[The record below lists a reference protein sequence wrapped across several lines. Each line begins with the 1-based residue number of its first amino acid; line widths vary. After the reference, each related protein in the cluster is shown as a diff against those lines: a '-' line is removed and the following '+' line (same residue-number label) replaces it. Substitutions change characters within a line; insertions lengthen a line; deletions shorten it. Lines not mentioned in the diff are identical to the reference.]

1 MHMGSACVLLCAR
14 DALPPDNEGRA
25 GWRHEAI
32 IAAILG
38 SCPKTLQ
45 STLPGLN
52 HWIQFIKAT
61 YGAAEADS
69 KILPPKL
76 GDVIAWSSAFR

>member
-1 MHMGSACVLLCAR
+1 MHMGSACVLLCAS
-14 DALPPDNEGRA
+14 DTLASDKEKTE
-25 GWRHEAI
+25 WRHEAR

-45 STLPGLN
+45 STRSGLN
-52 HWIQFIKAT
+52 HWIKFIKAT

-76 GDVIAWSSAFR
+76 GDVIAWSNTFR